1 MASSLV
7 KSVANN
13 IIDKVS
19 GTPTRTTLQDFLN
32 GISQAHSNGIKIKEP
47 DPLNSFDVYFKF
59 YPCTDISL
67 NKKKGML
74 HEVGQGIVN
83 GLKQGAKNLINNF
96 TGGLLGSLM
105 NNVDIIK
112 EHGKFSTI
120 RSDSES
126 HTFLEYLAKANLLCG
141 TESTWFGGMG
151 EITSPLEIDMTYF
164 TQSLVLPHLQNNSTD
179 GQDVE
184 YIGSFKLN
192 GTYTGPSEKILSM
205 NIMNTKAP
213 VLERI
218 FYPWLKEVTL
228 PYWSYST
235 QPFTTATITVDL
247 AKHADLKYVF
257 TGCRPQKITSY
268 QPSQELPSEMTRM
281 VTFDF
286 DYMFVYSDLSTTEPI
301 NQKLGSMAKS
311 LLNSGLNTLK
321 L

>member
-1 MASSLV
+1 M
-7 KSVANN
+7 
-13 IIDKVS
+13 
-19 GTPTRTTLQDFLN
+19 
-32 GISQAHSNGIKIKEP
+32 
-47 DPLNSFDVYFKF
+47 YFKF
-59 YPCTDISL
+59 YPCNDISL
-67 NKKKGML
+67 KKKKGML
-74 HEVGQGIVN
+74 QEVGQGLVN
-83 GLKQGAKNLINNF
+83 GLKSATKNALNNL

-112 EHGKFSTI
+112 EHDKFTTI
-120 RSDSES
+120 KSDSES

-164 TQSLVLPHLQNNSTD
+164 TQSITLPHLVNNSSD

-192 GTYTGPSEKILSM
+192 GTYTGPDSKQLSM

-235 QPFTTATITVDL
+235 
-247 AKHADLKYVF
+247 
-257 TGCRPQKITSY
+257 
-268 QPSQELPSEMTRM
+268 
-281 VTFDF
+281 
-286 DYMFVYSDLSTTEPI
+286 
-301 NQKLGSMAKS
+301 
-311 LLNSGLNTLK
+311 
-321 L
+321 

>member
-7 KSVANN
+7 KSIANN
-13 IIDKVS
+13 VIDKVS
-19 GTPTRTTLQDFLN
+19 GTPTRTTLQAFLN
-32 GISQAHSNGIKIKEP
+32 GISQAHSNGIKIREP

-67 NKKKGML
+67 KKKKGVL
-74 HEVGQGIVN
+74 QEVGEGLVN
-83 GLKQGAKNLINNF
+83 GLKSATKNALNNM

-112 EHGKFSTI
+112 EHDKFTTI
-120 RSDSES
+120 KSDSES

-164 TQSLVLPHLQNNSTD
+164 TQSVTLPHLVNNSTD
-179 GQDVE
+179 GQEVE

-192 GTYTGPSEKILSM
+192 GTYTGPDSKQLSL

-235 QPFTTATITVDL
+235 
-247 AKHADLKYVF
+247 
-257 TGCRPQKITSY
+257 
-268 QPSQELPSEMTRM
+268 
-281 VTFDF
+281 
-286 DYMFVYSDLSTTEPI
+286 
-301 NQKLGSMAKS
+301 
-311 LLNSGLNTLK
+311 
-321 L
+321 